1 MRWVGHSKGWDLVVG
16 HCIERWHDHQQTS
29 LVHSSSW
36 VVSSMQDLKE
46 MRDKRDRF
54 KQSYQQAADERD
66 RLAAEVVQLQRR
78 LVELDSNSHK
88 KDLSALRMVSVLAV
102 SGAGG
107 PGV

>member
-1 MRWVGHSKGWDLVVG
+1 
-16 HCIERWHDHQQTS
+16 
-29 LVHSSSW
+29 
-36 VVSSMQDLKE
+36 MQDLKE